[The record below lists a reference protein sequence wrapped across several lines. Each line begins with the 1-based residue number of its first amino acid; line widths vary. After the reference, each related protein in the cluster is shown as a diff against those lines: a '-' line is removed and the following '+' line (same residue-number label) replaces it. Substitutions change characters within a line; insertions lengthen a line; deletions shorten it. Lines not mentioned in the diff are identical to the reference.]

1 MESSTE
7 TKHFQQNKG
16 QNPVNPEVKAIDFS
30 DLRLYLQ
37 QELLRRCRFNPSYSL
52 RAMARS
58 IGLNHSTL
66 SQIIRGKRPL
76 TVKAIAKICQGLG
89 LSPQETEKF
98 SLALSTS
105 EQHSPTQSTG
115 SQLGLDAFHVLGQWY
130 HLAMLELVK
139 LSSFQPDARWIARRL
154 GVSINEINAA
164 IERLARL
171 DMIEILE
178 DGSWKVL
185 SDTLLAQGQEFEEVS
200 KKKRMKQLF
209 ELALRFLENN
219 ESTANIME
227 SMPLAISKDK
237 FEELKTLVQ
246 DFQEKVKNIST
257 QAAPDSLYV
266 LTLGLFPLTA

>member
-7 TKHFQQNKG
+7 SKHFHQSKG
-16 QNPVNPEVKAIDFS
+16 QNPLNPDVKAIEFS

-98 SLALSTS
+98 SLALSS
-105 EQHSPTQSTG
+105 VEQQGPAQSSG

-130 HLAMLELVK
+130 HLAMLELVR
-139 LSSFQPDARWIARRL
+139 LPSFQPDARWIARRL
-154 GVSINEINAA
+154 SVSINEINAA
-164 IERLARL
+164 IERLVRL
-171 DMIEILE
+171 EMIEVLE
-178 DGSWKVL
+178 DGTWKVI
-185 SDTLLAQGQEFEEVS
+185 SDTLLAQGQEYQEVS
-200 KKKRMKQLF
+200 KKKRLKQLF
-209 ELALRFLENN
+209 ELALKFLENN
-219 ESTANIME
+219 ESTASVME
-227 SMPLAISKDK
+227 SMPLAFSQDK
-237 FEELKTLVQ
+237 FEEVKALVH
-246 DFQEKVKNIST
+246 DFQEKIKNLST
-257 QAAPDSLYV
+257 QSTPDSLYI
-266 LTLGLFPLTA
+266 LTMGLFPLTA